1 MDGDTVSSS
10 FSKVPREELLSRLKT
25 YNLYHS
31 EKGSTVQ
38 LRSTQVDSQDGDTLA
53 VEGMLKIYWDV
64 KRPIRLKKDDDSFPE
79 KSPPPRVQPGLDN
92 AGKSFNAPGLS
103 RSAIRSRSYKAAQ
116 KSWDPEEMP
125 ATTVSLDSGF
135 LFGSS
140 SRPRLTSDS
149 SEPAHARTQPHTKVL
164 GRPKSDLWDIKQNRL
179 RRRYSINGHI
189 YNSRTAVFTPA
200 HGSMT
205 NVRLNSRMRT
215 PQVVE
220 LLLSK
225 FRVENDSDDFAL
237 YAVHASGEFRRLKD
251 TDTPLIER
259 VLLGPSEDV
268 AKIFIME
275 KSAEEDIP
283 LEVGQY
289 MKFPIA
295 VLESILTK
303 FTEQEEREI
312 EDIRQRYEAEKK
324 RLRRNMSVKS
334 TAV

>member
-1 MDGDTVSSS
+1 MEGNTESSS

-38 LRSTQVDSQDGDTLA
+38 LRSTQVNSQDGDNLA

-64 KRPIRLKKDDDSFPE
+64 KRPIRLKKDDESFPQ

-92 AGKSFNAPGLS
+92 LEKRVNAPGLS
-103 RSAIRSRSYKAAQ
+103 RSGPLRSRSYKAAQ
-116 KSWDPEEMP
+116 KSWDPGDTP
-125 ATTVSLDSGF
+125 ANAASLDSGF

-149 SEPAHARTQPHTKVL
+149 SEPARTQPHTKVL
-164 GRPKSDLWDIKQNRL
+164 GRPKSDLWDIKQNCL

-205 NVRLNSRMRT
+205 NVRLNSRMTT

-225 FRVENDSDDFAL
+225 FRVENDSEDFAL
-237 YAVHASGEFRRLKD
+237 YAVHATGEFRRLKD

-289 MKFPIA
+289 MKFPIP

-303 FTEQEEREI
+303 FTEQEEKEI

-324 RLRRNMSVKS
+324 RLRRYMTVMS

>member
-1 MDGDTVSSS
+1 MDGDTISSS
-10 FSKVPREELLSRLKT
+10 FSKVPREELLTRLKT

-64 KRPIRLKKDDDSFPE
+64 KRPIRLKKDDESFPE

-92 AGKSFNAPGLS
+92 VERKFNTPGLS

-116 KSWDPEEMP
+116 KSWDPGETP
-125 ATTVSLDSGF
+125 ATAASLDSGF

-149 SEPAHARTQPHTKVL
+149 SEPARTQPHTKVL

-200 HGSMT
+200 HGSVT

-225 FRVENDSDDFAL
+225 FRVENDSEDFAL
-237 YAVHASGEFRRLKD
+237 YAVLATGEFRRLKD

-259 VLLGPSEDV
+259 VLLGPSEEV

-289 MKFPIA
+289 MKFPIP

-303 FTEQEEREI
+303 FTEQEDKEI
-312 EDIRQRYEAEKK
+312 EDIRQRYETEKK
-324 RLRRNMSVKS
+324 RLRRYMTVMS

>member
-1 MDGDTVSSS
+1 MEGNTESSS

-38 LRSTQVDSQDGDTLA
+38 LRSTQVDSQDGDNLA

-64 KRPIRLKKDDDSFPE
+64 KRPIRLKKDDESFPQ

-92 AGKSFNAPGLS
+92 LEKRVNAPGLS
-103 RSAIRSRSYKAAQ
+103 RSGPLRSRSYKAAQ
-116 KSWDPEEMP
+116 KSWDPGDTP
-125 ATTVSLDSGF
+125 ANAASLDSGF

-149 SEPAHARTQPHTKVL
+149 SEPARTQPHTKVL

-225 FRVENDSDDFAL
+225 FRVENDSEDFAL
-237 YAVHASGEFRRLKD
+237 YAVHATGEFRRLKD

-289 MKFPIA
+289 MKFPIP

-303 FTEQEEREI
+303 FTEQEEKEI

-324 RLRRNMSVKS
+324 RLRRYMTVMS

>member
-1 MDGDTVSSS
+1 MEGNTESSS
-10 FSKVPREELLSRLKT
+10 FSKVPRAELLSRLKT

-38 LRSTQVDSQDGDTLA
+38 LRSTQVDSQDGDNLA

-64 KRPIRLKKDDDSFPE
+64 KRPIRLKKDDESFPQ

-92 AGKSFNAPGLS
+92 LEKRVNAPGLS
-103 RSAIRSRSYKAAQ
+103 RSGPLRSRSYKAAQ
-116 KSWDPEEMP
+116 KSWDPGDTP
-125 ATTVSLDSGF
+125 ANAASLDSGF

-149 SEPAHARTQPHTKVL
+149 SEPARTQPHTKVL

-225 FRVENDSDDFAL
+225 FRVENDSEDFAL
-237 YAVHASGEFRRLKD
+237 YAVHATGEFRRLKD

-289 MKFPIA
+289 MKFPVP

-303 FTEQEEREI
+303 FTEQEEKEI

-324 RLRRNMSVKS
+324 RLRRYMTVMS